1 MIARPAAAARSA
13 ACRSSAVPSPARR
26 RAGCTVSVSH
36 TRSRFSRSG
45 NSAWYQA
52 ATAPSASAGTYQAS
66 RGGSKDPA
74 RSRSVNIASDTGGS
88 NGSSAAIAATWVS

>member
-36 TRSRFSRSG
+36 TRSRFSGSG

-66 RGGSKDPA
+66 RGGSEDPA
-74 RSRSVNIASDTGGS
+74 RSRTVNYRSDTGGS
-88 NGSSAAIAATWVS
+88 NGSSAVIAAR